1 MRNTNSKGIPQLE
14 LQSKP
19 GWIEFEIE
27 IHAQTRKLAKSEH
40 CRSHQAETPLA
51 RAEIPA
57 LLYMKQDLRFDLS

>member
-19 GWIEFEIE
+19 GWIEFEIG
-27 IHAQTRKLAKSEH
+27 IHAQTRELAKSEH
-40 CRSHQAETPLA
+40 CRSHQAETPLP

-57 LLYMKQDLRFDLS
+57 LLYMKHELRFDLS

>member
-27 IHAQTRKLAKSEH
+27 IHAQTRELAKSEH
-40 CRSHQAETPLA
+40 CRSHQAETPLS

-57 LLYMKQDLRFDLS
+57 LLYMKLELRFDLS